1 VLAEHPFAADYLGV
15 YEAVGL
21 LGSRTLFAH
30 AIHLSAS
37 EWDRLAAS
45 GARVAHCPDSNF
57 FLGSG
62 RMSLAAARARRVPV
76 GLGSDVA
83 AGRSFDMRRA
93 MAYAYDNAL
102 CLGDRLGA
110 EDLFT
115 MATLGGAQAL
125 GLDAV
130 TGSLEVG
137 KEADFVALAL
147 PSPAATAGEVLAQ
160 VTFAGGVRVVSAF
173 VRGARVGV
181 SSL

>member
-1 VLAEHPFAADYLGV
+1 
-15 YEAVGL
+15 
-21 LGSRTLFAH
+21 
-30 AIHLSAS
+30 
-37 EWDRLAAS
+37 
-45 GARVAHCPDSNF
+45 
-57 FLGSG
+57 
-62 RMSLAAARARRVPV
+62 
-76 GLGSDVA
+76 VA

-102 CLGDRLGA
+102 CRGDRLGA

-137 KEADFVALAL
+137 KEADFVVLAL

-181 SSL
+181 S